1 MLSLSLFETVLE
13 GPLPGESKGGV
24 SQKWLGKPARPPT
37 RDYCWLVRSLRN
49 VDEKKWTANSVLVRI
64 AEKTKWIQGLA
75 VQANFI
81 VKMGTGS
88 PSSGAHIAY
97 DIALLDL
104 LTWLDRESVQM
115 PIAG

>member
-1 MLSLSLFETVLE
+1 M
-13 GPLPGESKGGV
+13 
-24 SQKWLGKPARPPT
+24 
-37 RDYCWLVRSLRN
+37 RN

-81 VKMGTGS
+81 VKMRTGS
-88 PSSGAHIAY
+88 PSCGAHIAN

-104 LTWLDRESVQM
+104 LTLFNREAVQV
-115 PIAG
+115 PVAG